1 MQLVKLAREHGVEEL
16 LPETNKG
23 TEYQLAQRVEHG
35 LRVKGTGVGQKVK
48 GHIHERHMIA
58 KMEQRRK
65 AMLEM
70 PKLIRAWK
78 SVGKRNW
85 TKFPK

>member
-1 MQLVKLAREHGVEEL
+1 
-16 LPETNKG
+16 
-23 TEYQLAQRVEHG
+23 
-35 LRVKGTGVGQKVK
+35 
-48 GHIHERHMIA
+48 
-58 KMEQRRK
+58 MEQRRK

-78 SVGKRNW
+78 SVSTLFLLLYMPVIITDSGGKQQVGKRNW